1 MKDKIMSSELILN
14 TDGSIFH
21 LHLLPHE
28 IAEDIILVGDP
39 TRVDMFIPFFDSIEV
54 NKQSREFHTITGFY
68 DKKRFTVISTGIGAD
83 NCDIVVNEIDALFNI
98 DFQTRKPKEKL
109 KSINITRLGTC
120 GALQG
125 DVPVGSY
132 VLTEKA
138 VGLDGMLNFYRDR
151 DTVCE
156 VNMEALFKFEC
167 LASDKY
173 ASPYI
178 VSASKKMLELFKD
191 DKCRN
196 GITITANGFY
206 GPQGRELRLPIN
218 DRDINK
224 KIQQFGY
231 NNLSV
236 LNYEMESA
244 AIIGLSALMGHNAIC
259 ICLVIAN
266 RINGEVLPNY
276 HENIKELIIFTLNK
290 LKIKN

>member
-1 MKDKIMSSELILN
+1 MKDKIKSSELILN

-21 LHLLPHE
+21 LHLLPNE

-39 TRVDMFIPFFDSIEV
+39 TRVDMFIPFFESIEV
-54 NKQSREFHTITGFY
+54 NKQNREFRTITGTY
-68 DKKRFTVISTGIGAD
+68 QDKRFSIISTGIGAD

-98 DFQTRKPKEKL
+98 DFKTRKAKENL

-120 GALQG
+120 GALQE
-125 DVPVGSY
+125 DIPVGTY
-132 VLTEKA
+132 VVTEKA
-138 VGLDGMLNFYRDR
+138 VGLDGMLNFYKDR

-178 VSASKKMLELFKD
+178 VSSSKKMLDLFKD
-191 DKCRN
+191 KKCRN

-218 DRDINK
+218 DKNINK

-244 AIIGLSALMGHNAIC
+244 AIIGLSSLMGHNSIC

-266 RINGEVLPNY
+266 RINGEVIPNY
-276 HENIKELIIFTLNK
+276 HESIKELIIFTLNK
-290 LKIKN
+290 LKFKN